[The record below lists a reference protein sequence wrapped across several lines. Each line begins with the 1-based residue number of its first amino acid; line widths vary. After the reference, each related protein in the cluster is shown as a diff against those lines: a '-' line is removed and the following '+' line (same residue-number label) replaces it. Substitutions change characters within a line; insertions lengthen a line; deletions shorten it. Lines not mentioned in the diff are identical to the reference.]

1 MRSPSDDA
9 RLPEAWRTVLA
20 EELAKPYFKACEAFV
35 AGERAAGAVFP
46 PAEEVFTAFRLT
58 PYEKVN
64 VLLLGQDPYHDTG
77 QAHGLSF
84 SVKPGLTP
92 PPSLAN
98 MYKELESDLGIPPAR
113 HGYLG
118 PWAEQGMLMLNAVLT
133 VRAHAPNSHRGRGW
147 EELTDAVIR
156 KVNEKSDRIV
166 FVLWGGYARKKA
178 RLIDRS
184 RHALI
189 ESAHPSP
196 LSATRGFFGSKPFSA
211 INGALRA
218 SGKAELDW
226 RLPLPLSSASV
237 TR

>member
-133 VRAHAPNSHRGRGW
+133 HGQGQDQATGNQDGFQFRGAAGG
-147 EELTDAVIR
+147 EHGGLGC
-156 KVNEKSDRIV
+156 KV
-166 FVLWGGYARKKA
+166 
-178 RLIDRS
+178 
-184 RHALI
+184 AL
-189 ESAHPSP
+189 E
-196 LSATRGFFGSKPFSA
+196 FSA
-211 INGALRA
+211 IAAPRWPAAPA
-218 SGKAELDW
+218 SPL
-226 RLPLPLSSASV
+226 LPMDAGWV
-237 TR
+237 R